1 MALANPGALR
11 VVGRTGRE
19 KGSGLRLQPTRI
31 REMGTDRNISTRGG
45 EGVIALASAQ
55 HAKSGRSQVTGR
67 KLLVGQL
74 ALGVAWDIWQLGLI
88 YLSN

>member
-1 MALANPGALR
+1 M
-11 VVGRTGRE
+11 
-19 KGSGLRLQPTRI
+19 
-31 REMGTDRNISTRGG
+31 
-45 EGVIALASAQ
+45 IALASAQ